1 MTLRE
6 LVLKV
11 SDHTTVEVHIQMFGT
26 DFSTSHSAE
35 FYLGKGKKYEDIS
48 ALMDKT
54 IRKIWVNDDVLVVR
68 LEG

>member
-35 FYLGKGKKYEDIS
+35 FYFNKGKKYEDIS
-48 ALMDKT
+48 ALMDRT